1 MSKLLSFFLLF
12 VLAFS
17 AFTYAG
23 QSDSGDGYRLQ
34 FTNDANGGAGLA
46 GKKAQ
51 RGMDGCP
58 GGTSPS
64 SDGSTISP
72 VHMRNAIPGI
82 RAPRTRTVVYPWR
95 RIMKGP
101 EVVQC

>member
-1 MSKLLSFFLLF
+1 MSKVLNFFLLF

-46 GKKAQ
+46 GKKGQ

-64 SDGSTISP
+64 SDGKYYLPGTHEECNPGHKSSP
-72 VHMRNAIPGI
+72 RQNSRSSVAQNYE
-82 RAPRTRTVVYPWR
+82 RA
-95 RIMKGP
+95 
-101 EVVQC
+101 

>member
-1 MSKLLSFFLLF
+1 MSKVLNFFLLF

-23 QSDSGDGYRLQ
+23 QSDLGDRYRLR
-34 FTNDANGGAGLA
+34 FPNDANGGAGLA
-46 GKKAQ
+46 GKNGQ

-64 SDGSTISP
+64 SDGRYYLPGTHEECNPGHKSSP
-72 VHMRNAIPGI
+72 HQNSRSSVAQNYE
-82 RAPRTRTVVYPWR
+82 RA
-95 RIMKGP
+95 
-101 EVVQC
+101 

>member
-1 MSKLLSFFLLF
+1 MSKVLNFFLLF

-23 QSDSGDGYRLQ
+23 QSDSGDGYRLL

-46 GKKAQ
+46 GKNGL

-58 GGTSPS
+58 GGTRLS
-64 SDGSTISP
+64 SDGRYYLPGTHEKCNPGHKNSP
-72 VHMRNAIPGI
+72 RQNIHPSVAQNSER
-82 RAPRTRTVVYPWR
+82 V
-95 RIMKGP
+95 
-101 EVVQC
+101 

>member
-34 FTNDANGGAGLA
+34 L
-46 GKKAQ
+46 
-51 RGMDGCP
+51 RM
-58 GGTSPS
+58 
-64 SDGSTISP
+64 
-72 VHMRNAIPGI
+72 M
-82 RAPRTRTVVYPWR
+82 RTVEPGLPGKRPSGAWMVALEAPLPPLMEVLSFQYR
-95 RIMKGP
+95 RGRCS
-101 EVVQC
+101 QFLCN

>member
-34 FTNDANGGAGLA
+34 L
-46 GKKAQ
+46 
-51 RGMDGCP
+51 RM
-58 GGTSPS
+58 
-64 SDGSTISP
+64 
-72 VHMRNAIPGI
+72 M
-82 RAPRTRTVVYPWR
+82 RTVEPGLPGKRPSGAWMVALEAPLPPL
-95 RIMKGP
+95 M
-101 EVVQC
+101 EVLSPGTHEECNPGHKSSPHQNSRLSVAQNYERA

>member
-34 FTNDANGGAGLA
+34 L
-46 GKKAQ
+46 
-51 RGMDGCP
+51 RM
-58 GGTSPS
+58 
-64 SDGSTISP
+64 
-72 VHMRNAIPGI
+72 M
-82 RAPRTRTVVYPWR
+82 RTVEPGLPGKRPSGAWMVALEAPLPPL
-95 RIMKGP
+95 M
-101 EVVQC
+101 EVLSPRNT